1 MKGRRAGFTLIE
13 LLVVI
18 AVISLLAALLFS
30 AFARARENARKTSCL
45 SNLKQLGTG
54 VLLYTQDYDELLPC
68 TTGGNPGTGVAGG
81 WMFYSTFGVANGAFD
96 ATKGSLF
103 TYVKNRQLYV
113 CPSDSAARRTGNS
126 YAYNA
131 CLAENAGTLSA
142 TWPTPGFAP
151 GRSLAI
157 YNNAAAWMLL
167 AEEDASGS
175 TDDGY
180 MSTMNTWT
188 PRHLGGTNLS
198 FLDGHAKFVQVDST
212 GIITPVNYQFAGG
225 AACPS

>member
-68 TTGGNPGTGVAGG
+68 TTGGNPGTNQAGG
-81 WMFYSTFGVANGAFD
+81 WIFYSTFGVANGAFD

-131 CLAENAGTLSA
+131 CLAENAGTLSGKA
-142 TWPTPGFAP
+142 
-151 GRSLAI
+151 S
-157 YNNAAAWMLL
+157 WMLL

-180 MSTMNTWT
+180 MSTLNTWT
-188 PRHLGGTNLS
+188 PRHLGGTNLA
-198 FLDGHAKFVQVDST
+198 FLDGHSKFVQVDSA

-225 AACPS
+225 VACPP